1 MPIYLRRSLLTL
13 SIAIIILVITH
24 LCFYMLVTH
33 YIATNDLRSMII
45 SAAQKKFKR
54 KITADEKVQF
64 KMDLDFRPHVIFT
77 NLTIE
82 NAEWG
87 TQDNILTVARIDVKL
102 DLWALYHHELEIMK
116 VTLEDAILNIETSDA
131 QKNWDF
137 ANNIALESNFTD
149 LDLEIQEILIKH
161 STLNYYKDGKLSNQL
176 LISELSVLA
185 EFYELEFAL
194 TLNGV
199 FNQLPI
205 KTKLFATF
213 ADDRLT
219 AEIYYLLSG
228 TSDLKGKLI
237 IDYANELSIESDLYS
252 KRLVIADML
261 PRFNLNTYGKYTI
274 PNTRLP
280 IAKLKKSQLGI
291 KIKVDELVIYKAVL
305 NGVNIKLNNQ
315 DQVVTLAFDPPTK
328 IANSELQT
336 IITYDLNTPTP
347 KMQLKLNT
355 KKLNISQLITAATG
369 SKSPVADST
378 LAADIDLTGNG
389 TNFKDIVASMYG
401 KILATT
407 TAGKYK
413 GNPKKDDML
422 LFLNIFNSNDDT
434 DVKIDCAVANLK
446 VARGIA
452 SSKNGFGV
460 EAETVNVQGSGT
472 INFNNGLVD
481 FSMSPYQKTSS
492 PMSLSQFSLAQAVLI
507 KGTIAHPKVEVN
519 YSGILS
525 NNADS
530 IGGGLMSS
538 IAGLG
543 LAGITGGMFAV
554 ASIFF
559 DTRDVEKITPC
570 KTALEQ

>member
-1 MPIYLRRSLLTL
+1 MPIYLKRSLLTL
-13 SIAIIILVITH
+13 SIATAILVITH
-24 LCFYMLVTH
+24 LCFYMLVIR
-33 YIATNDLRSMII
+33 YVATNDLRSMII

-87 TQDNILTVARIDVKL
+87 TQDHILTVARIDVKL

-137 ANNIALESNFTD
+137 ANNITLESNFTD

-161 STLNYYKDGKLSNQL
+161 STLNYYKDRKLSNQL

-185 EFYELEFAL
+185 EFYEQEFAV

-228 TSDLKGKLI
+228 ASDLKGKLI

-274 PNTRLP
+274 PNTSLP

-291 KIKVDELVIYKAVL
+291 KIKADELVIYKAVL
-305 NGVNIKLNNQ
+305 NGVNIKVNNQ

-328 IANSELQT
+328 IANGELKT
-336 IITYDLNTPTP
+336 IITYNLNEPIP
-347 KMQLKLNT
+347 KMKLKLHT
-355 KKLNISQLITAATG
+355 KNLSIPKLITAATG
-369 SKSPVADST
+369 GRSPVSDST
-378 LAADIDLTGNG
+378 LAADVDLTGHGN
-389 TNFKDIVASMYG
+389 NFKDIVASMYG

-407 TAGKYK
+407 TAGAYQV
-413 GNPKKDDML
+413 NPDKDDILNSL
-422 LFLNIFNSNDDT
+422 LTFENDDPE
-434 DVKIDCAVANLK
+434 VKVDCLVMNLNVK
-446 VARGIA
+446 RGIA
-452 SSKNGFGV
+452 TSRNGLGF
-460 EAETVNVQGSGT
+460 EAETVNVQGNGT

-481 FSMSPYQKTSS
+481 FSISHYPTISR
-492 PMSLSQFSLAQAVLI
+492 PMSLSQLSLAQAVLI
-507 KGTIAHPKVEVN
+507 SGTIANPEVKVN

-525 NNADS
+525 NNADF
-530 IGGGLMSS
+530 IGGGLISS